1 MPTFYLDYEQGNDNH
16 SGTSFSLLASG
27 SDGAI
32 TSTTFSSA
40 TANFPDDNSIAPLK
54 NICWH
59 TNFWQNYGSYNG
71 CRLLST
77 DYYVDETITGP
88 TGIDS
93 FIYYLQEYPTST
105 THLARTQASPFVTL
119 SNSTQ
124 YTFSVYIKSA
134 GRNKIIF
141 QLAND
146 AAKSVRFVQQQLLA
160 ILEEDGTD

>member
-124 YTFSVYIKSA
+124 YTFSVY
-134 GRNKIIF
+134 
-141 QLAND
+141 
-146 AAKSVRFVQQQLLA
+146 LL
-160 ILEEDGTD
+160 